1 MDFYIKNKNNQML
14 KTSKKKITLFLV
26 TILLFLNPLV
36 ASAENDCNPCEGAD
50 EGVVCIPNPLQF
62 CSINE
67 FLTALT
73 NLLIQLGLA
82 LVVFMVML
90 GGAFYMFGG
99 ANPQNIE
106 KGKNIIK
113 WTVLGLFVVLLA
125 RAILA
130 LIHFVIGI

>member
-1 MDFYIKNKNNQML
+1 MKKEIKKI
-14 KTSKKKITLFLV
+14 KKKFILFSVSLFSFFGPAKVFADNGDDVV
-26 TILLFLNPLV
+26 T
-36 ASAENDCNPCEGAD
+36 
-50 EGVVCIPNPLQF
+50 IPNPLRF
-62 CSINE
+62 DSINE
-67 FLTALT
+67 FLTELT

-82 LVVFMVML
+82 LVTFMVVL
-90 GGAFYMFGG
+90 GGAYIMFGG

>member
-1 MDFYIKNKNNQML
+1 M
-14 KTSKKKITLFLV
+14 KKIIRGYKKRLLTSLVFLFL
-26 TILLFLNPLV
+26 TLNSSTV
-36 ASAENDCNPCEGAD
+36 IADNGEGYI
-50 EGVVCIPNPLQF
+50 EIPNPVRF
-62 CSINE
+62 DSINE
-67 FLTALT
+67 FLTELT
-73 NLLIQLGLA
+73 NLLIQLGVA

-130 LIHFVIGI
+130 LIHFVIGV

>member
-1 MDFYIKNKNNQML
+1 M
-14 KTSKKKITLFLV
+14 KKKIKKNKSELIVLLTSLFLLISSPVFADNDGVV
-26 TILLFLNPLV
+26 TIENPIRF
-36 ASAENDCNPCEGAD
+36 D
-50 EGVVCIPNPLQF
+50 
-62 CSINE
+62 SINE

-82 LVVFMVML
+82 LVVFMIVL
-90 GGAFYMFGG
+90 GGAYIMLAG

-113 WTVLGLFVVLLA
+113 WTVLGVGVVIFA

-130 LIHFVIGI
+130 LIHFTLGI